1 MRKSATSVREIWCD
15 VWQSSQTGS
24 WCFAFVFDD
33 PWMQKLVAEDGPA
46 ILRCKGI
53 LSFKDD
59 EERFVLQG
67 VHMILDGDH
76 QRPWREDE
84 SRDSRIVFI
93 GRNLSEDKIRQG
105 FESCIA

>member
-1 MRKSATSVREIWCD
+1 MATEGKD
-15 VWQSSQTGS
+15 
-24 WCFAFVFDD
+24 
-33 PWMQKLVAEDGPA
+33 

-59 EERFVLQG
+59 PERFVFQG

-76 QRPWREDE
+76 QRAWRADE
-84 SRDSRIVFI
+84 VRNSRIVFI
-93 GRNLSEDKIRQG
+93 GRHLPEDKIRQG